1 MRKWMIAGTVLVFLC
16 VMVVLALLSVNS
28 LINQNRDYLVN
39 RAEQALGRKV
49 SVGKVGVSLW
59 NGIGV
64 RLNDFSLSD
73 DPSFSSGDFIRAKDL
88 QVNLKILPLLSKEI
102 EIKRLILHKPV
113 IGVRRNK
120 NGTFN
125 FASLGGTGREKVPS
139 VATKDREPAQ
149 KKAPPLPV
157 LVSLVDISDG
167 DVHYLDR
174 KEGVDLRI
182 KKIDLRIKD
191 LSLDNP
197 FTVQLAAALFSEKQN
212 FKVQTQLG
220 PIGPETDI
228 DRVPLDGKINVDPIA
243 FGRLILAAPII
254 KTLLPKDLNITG
266 PLKIKDIQLKG
277 TLNKLALA
285 GTVDGTEMFI
295 RFGPNFR
302 KEAGIPLVI
311 SFDGDMVNNNL
322 SFREAKVTLRG
333 LEIVGKGNVRLGIE
347 PSFNLLVDS
356 NQFSLKGWEKIVPAI
371 NNYQLSGNA
380 RIQTSVK
387 GRWAKGTTPRIKGT
401 LALSGV
407 NAKPPQFRE
416 AIKDLSAKINF
427 TGNGANLK
435 ETTLTLGRSRIRL
448 EAEIKRF
455 SPLRVSYKLFTPEI
469 WPADFHA
476 GLPAERKAD
485 VIKDLSSTGQLTSK
499 NGNLNYQGKL
509 TSGQGS
515 LYNVKYKNLGAGL
528 VLENN
533 VAKIRE
539 FRVKALNGSLEAQ
552 GTYSF
557 RNPVPSFSL
566 SSKVRGL
573 DLKELYRSLDPKAP
587 QDIQGSLNADL
598 KVSGSGKDWSEIEP
612 RLRGEGKAEVLE
624 GALLNFNLAEGTISG
639 ITGIPGLTSLITTQ
653 VREKYPEIFQSK
665 DTKFKE
671 LKTLFSVGNSR
682 INVKDLRMTAAD
694 FTIRG
699 KGQVLFNRKTDFRSV
714 LLFSQQLSADLAR
727 AAREV
732 KYIYNQ
738 QNQLEIPFGLK
749 GTLPNVRP
757 RPDSNFLAKLVQRGA
772 AGKGAEEIS
781 KQIFGSKDPASPEE
795 AKKQEAVEDLIR
807 KGLQGIFGR

>member
-1 MRKWMIAGTVLVFLC
+1 
-16 VMVVLALLSVNS
+16 
-28 LINQNRDYLVN
+28 
-39 RAEQALGRKV
+39 
-49 SVGKVGVSLW
+49 
-59 NGIGV
+59 
-64 RLNDFSLSD
+64 
-73 DPSFSSGDFIRAKDL
+73 
-88 QVNLKILPLLSKEI
+88 
-102 EIKRLILHKPV
+102 
-113 IGVRRNK
+113 
-120 NGTFN
+120 
-125 FASLGGTGREKVPS
+125 
-139 VATKDREPAQ
+139 
-149 KKAPPLPV
+149 
-157 LVSLVDISDG
+157 
-167 DVHYLDR
+167 
-174 KEGVDLRI
+174 
-182 KKIDLRIKD
+182 
-191 LSLDNP
+191 
-197 FTVQLAAALFSEKQN
+197 
-212 FKVQTQLG
+212 LG
-220 PIGPETDI
+220 PIRPETDI
-228 DRVPLDGKINVDPIA
+228 DQVPLDGKINVDPID
-243 FGRLILAAPII
+243 FGRLTSAAPII
-254 KTLLPKDLNITG
+254 KALLPKDLKLTG
-266 PLKIKDIQLKG
+266 SLRIKDIRFKG
-277 TLNKLALA
+277 TLKKLALT
-285 GTVDGTEMFI
+285 GTVEGTDTSI
-295 RFGPNFR
+295 HFGQNFR
-302 KEAGIPLVI
+302 KDSGIPFVI
-311 SFDGDMVNNNL
+311 SFDGQVANNNL
-322 SFREAKVTLRG
+322 SFEQAKVTLRG

-407 NAKPPQFRE
+407 
-416 AIKDLSAKINF
+416 IKDLSAKINF

-515 LYNVKYKNLGAGL
+515 LYNVKYKNLGTGL
-528 VLENN
+528 VLINN
-533 VAKIRE
+533 VANIRD
-539 FRVKALNGSLEAQ
+539 FRVKALKGSVEAQ
-552 GTYSF
+552 GNYSF
-557 RNPVPSFSL
+557 KNPVPSFSL
-566 SSKVRGL
+566 TSKVRGL

-587 QDIQGSLNADL
+587 QDIQGSLNAEL
-598 KVSGSGKDWSEIEP
+598 KVSGSGNDWKEIEP
-612 RLRGEGKAEVLE
+612 RLRGEGKAEVLD

-639 ITGIPGLTSLITTQ
+639 ITGIPGLTSLITPQ

-714 LLFSQQLSADLAR
+714 LLFSQQLSADL
-727 AAREV
+727 
-732 KYIYNQ
+732 YNQ

-781 KQIFGSKDPASPEE
+781 KQIFGSKEPSSPED